1 MTANINL
8 HRVKEWQGLRGFVN
22 LFHKENR
29 AWWKTRRW
37 WINALLWMGVLGGL
51 ASVMLFML
59 PAVAATNDSPEVAA
73 AGGAEAFGF
82 QMAYTIFFEMGTM
95 ALALGVIVLNLDQIL
110 DEKQAGVTEWLLAK
124 PVARRSY
131 VLAKL
136 AASIL
141 ATLVLLILLPAS
153 VMYLLL
159 SIRTGGPMPLQSFLY
174 GVGIMTLHTMFYLV
188 FTLMLGTF
196 FNTRAP
202 ILGVALAFLMAG
214 NLIGGFI
221 RPLMVISPWILPKSA
236 SLIASGSSLPDGM
249 LTAPLIATGLWCL
262 FFVFVAL
269 RKFEKMEL

>member
-1 MTANINL
+1 MTANINF
-8 HRVKEWQGLRGFVN
+8 HRVKDWQGLRGFVN

-29 AWWKTRRW
+29 AWWRTRRW

-59 PAVAATNDSPEVAA
+59 PAVVATNDSPEVAA
-73 AGGAEAFGF
+73 AGGAEAFGL

-110 DEKQAGVTEWLLAK
+110 EEKQAGVTEWLLAK

-136 AASIL
+136 VASVL
-141 ATLVLLILLPAS
+141 ATLVLLLLLPAS

-159 SIRTGGPMPLQSFLY
+159 SIRTGALIPWQPFLN
-174 GVGIMTLHTMFYLV
+174 GVSIMTLHTMFYLV

-196 FNTRAP
+196 FNSRVP

-236 SLIASGSSLPDGM
+236 SWMASGSSLPDGM
-249 LTAPLIATGLWCL
+249 LTAPLIATCLWCL
-262 FFVFVAL
+262 FFVFVTV
-269 RKFEKMEL
+269 RKFEKMEF